1 MENQEKNANQSQEQ
15 TEKKVQGWKDVVITP
30 DMPLTAIVQF
40 LNVLNQRLCTIEDNL
55 NIEMQNGEKLSITE
69 IYKIQAEQAEQEK
82 NKANKASKEE
92 NKEDKEQKGE

>member
-1 MENQEKNANQSQEQ
+1 MENQEKNVNQPQEQ

-55 NIEMQNGEKLSITE
+55 SVEMQNGEKLSITE
-69 IYKIQAEQAEQEK
+69 IYRIQAEQAEQEK
-82 NKANKASKEE
+82 NKEDKEKNKE
-92 NKEDKEQKGE
+92 NKEEKGE